1 MGALH
6 PGATAYDA
14 WVYMVCI
21 LLWNYV
27 WKVGIW
33 LKVGLT
39 VLFDGVLLP
48 QAVGWYIGIL
58 TLRVFN
64 TTLKARLETCLELPV
79 LCVLFHWSAGMLLVI
94 HINTITLEL
103 SDLLCKGALG
113 TFLPDLPM
121 DRELGH
127 RARDDD
133 PRGGNGNE
141 EGGVG
146 VGAIGQFPM
155 GVGNMNRNGGPQ
167 GDDNN
172 PRRPGLRARELGLRG
187 LGRRVEG
194 GRVGLGIDLE
204 ALDFAMQAPALTL
217 LKRCII
223 SIIILAPAV
232 VLLVLVPS
240 RFGHILTPGCG
251 GPLFFRFDDMMVTV
265 QLPLEM
271 LLYHV
276 VIPFYSNASAQG
288 QCEVV
293 LKTFLMTFCRL
304 LALEDLLSDGLKEEL
319 RRSRKTLILSGN

>member
-1 MGALH
+1 
-6 PGATAYDA
+6 
-14 WVYMVCI
+14 
-21 LLWNYV
+21 
-27 WKVGIW
+27 
-33 LKVGLT
+33 
-39 VLFDGVLLP
+39 
-48 QAVGWYIGIL
+48 
-58 TLRVFN
+58 
-64 TTLKARLETCLELPV
+64 
-79 LCVLFHWSAGMLLVI
+79 
-94 HINTITLEL
+94 
-103 SDLLCKGALG
+103 
-113 TFLPDLPM
+113 M

-276 VIPFYSNASAQG
+276 VIPLLLERFRHRDG
-288 QCEVV
+288 VRVV

-319 RRSRKTLILSGN
+319 RKEQEDIDLERQLEMTVEHRERGVGG

>member
-1 MGALH
+1 MGVNQASAPAPALAREEMEAEAIEVEREGGGAP
-6 PGATAYDA
+6 PGARPPRMTA

-27 WKVGIW
+27 CKVGIW

-172 PRRPGLRARELGLRG
+172 PRRSRAEEPGSLDSVAS
-187 LGRRVEG
+187 VEG
-194 GRVGLGIDLE
+194 WR
-204 ALDFAMQAPALTL
+204 
-217 LKRCII
+217 
-223 SIIILAPAV
+223 
-232 VLLVLVPS
+232 
-240 RFGHILTPGCG
+240 
-251 GPLFFRFDDMMVTV
+251 
-265 QLPLEM
+265 
-271 LLYHV
+271 
-276 VIPFYSNASAQG
+276 
-288 QCEVV
+288 EVEWDWV
-293 LKTFLMTFCRL
+293 
-304 LALEDLLSDGLKEEL
+304 
-319 RRSRKTLILSGN
+319 